1 MYEMSYEQTQGSA
14 PSLRLTITDSFISG
28 LCSALVNT
36 HACLAAMSL
45 RCAFRNVDGCNA
57 CHFPSQMSI
66 SMREVSWTRHCALQV
81 LSNVDSPCN
90 QNVYNTIMERS
101 SGCLI
106 TNNVQLGFVPESYW
120 NLDFITQDFAQWMS
134 NQQLTPT
141 STSRVGILS
150 SFNLTRL
157 LSISTPGD
165 MSQNFR
171 LFVETSLALYNR
183 GFHQGYASTLYNHG
197 FQQEYA
203 GYNLVDLWRIR
214 SFAGNKVL
222 DGLQGVLKNNALSR
236 APLSELKA
244 LFLVLFGTIVSVG
257 YSGQMTQSGIVS
269 LVVRSQI
276 SNADQWGRPRR
287 LDSQPANL

>member
-1 MYEMSYEQTQGSA
+1 MG
-14 PSLRLTITDSFISG
+14 
-28 LCSALVNT
+28 
-36 HACLAAMSL
+36 
-45 RCAFRNVDGCNA
+45 
-57 CHFPSQMSI
+57 
-66 SMREVSWTRHCALQV
+66 
-81 LSNVDSPCN
+81 
-90 QNVYNTIMERS
+90 RS

-106 TNNVQLGFVPESYW
+106 TKNVQLGFVPESYW
-120 NLDFITQDFAQWMS
+120 NLDLITQDFAQWMS

-157 LSISTPGD
+157 LSTSTPGD

-171 LFVETSLALYNR
+171 LFVETSSALYNR
-183 GFHQGYASTLYNHG
+183 GFHQEYSSALYDYG

-203 GYNLVDLWRIR
+203 GYNLVELWLIR

-222 DGLQGVLKNNALSR
+222 DGLQGVLNNNALSR
-236 APLSELKA
+236 ASLPKLKA

-269 LVVRSQI
+269 LLVRSQTFKC
-276 SNADQWGRPRR
+276 
-287 LDSQPANL
+287 